1 MAQKVITF
9 DPEVA
14 VPFGSNLTIFS
25 GADFDAVF
33 TVKTSAGSSI
43 NFTGYTGT
51 SNMKKSV
58 IGTANTFTVG
68 LGGRITLSMG
78 STETRSLDEGR
89 YLYDVNVSSGST
101 FFKVIEGN
109 IIVRAGIST

>member
-43 NFTGYTGT
+43 NFTGYT
-51 SNMKKSV
+51 
-58 IGTANTFTVG
+58 
-68 LGGRITLSMG
+68 
-78 STETRSLDEGR
+78 
-89 YLYDVNVSSGST
+89 
-101 FFKVIEGN
+101 
-109 IIVRAGIST
+109 